1 MKALNKILQTVDVIK
16 IIGNTN
22 ISICDINFDSRKV
35 DANQLFVALK
45 GAQADGHNYINK
57 AIDLG
62 AVAIL
67 CEVLPKEIKSDISY
81 ILVNDTHYALGLIAS
96 NFYDNPSKKLKLVGV
111 TGTNGKTTIATLL
124 YSLFKKLGYKSGLIS
139 TVNNIIDTE
148 IVPSTHTTPDAIKL
162 NELLSRMV
170 DVGCDYCFMEVSSH
184 SIVQNR
190 IAGLNF
196 NVGIFTNIT
205 QDHLD
210 YHKTF
215 KEYINA
221 KKMFFDNL
229 PNSAFALT
237 NIDDRNGEFM
247 LQNCKAKK
255 YSFAIHSF
263 ADFKCKVLES
273 HFEGMLLDVNGIDV
287 WTKLIG
293 DFNASN
299 LLAVYATTILLNQ
312 KTEEVLQN
320 ISSLNS
326 VKGRFEYIRS
336 DKGITAIVDYAHT
349 PDALKNV
356 LTTINQIRSGN
367 EQVITVVG
375 AGGDRDK
382 TKRPLMAKIVSE
394 LSSKVILTS
403 DNPRSENPEDIIN
416 DMKKG
421 IEPIF
426 IKNTISITDRK
437 EAIKTAYMFA
447 DKGDIILI
455 AGKGHENYQEI
466 KGVRNHFDD
475 KEIVEQLFKNILNC

>member
-1 MKALNKILQTVDVIK
+1 MKVLNKILEKVNVKK
-16 IIGNTN
+16 IIGKPDIN
-22 ISICDINFDSRKV
+22 ITGVNFDSRKI
-35 DANQLFVALK
+35 DQNQLFIALK
-45 GAQADGHNYINK
+45 GALVDGHKYINK
-57 AIDLG
+57 AIEKG

-67 CEVLPKEIKSDISY
+67 CEKLPNDIINDITY
-81 ILVNDTHYALGLIAS
+81 IIVEDTHYALGFIAS
-96 NFYDNPSKKLKLVGV
+96 EFFDKPSSKLNLIGV

-124 YSLFKKLGYKSGLIS
+124 FNLFKKLGYKAGLIS
-139 TVNNIIDTE
+139 TVNNIIDNE
-148 IVPSTHTTPDAIKL
+148 IVASTHTTPDAIKI
-162 NELLSRMV
+162 NELLSEMV
-170 DVGCDYCFMEVSSH
+170 ERGCDYCFMEVSSH

-190 IAGLNF
+190 ISGLNF
-196 NVGIFTNIT
+196 NGGIFTNIT

-229 PNSAFALT
+229 TNSAFALT

-247 LQNCKAKK
+247 LQNTKAEKK
-255 YSFAIHSF
+255 TFSIRSY

-273 HFEGMLLDVNGIDV
+273 HFEGMLLDIDGIEV

-299 LLAVYATTILLNQ
+299 LLAVYATAILLNQ
-312 KTEEVLQN
+312 KTDEVLQN

-336 DKGITAIVDYAHT
+336 NNGITAIVDYAHT

-356 LTTINQIRSGN
+356 LVTINQIRSGN

-421 IEPIF
+421 VEPIF

-437 EAIKTAYMFA
+437 EAIKTAYLFA
-447 DKGDIILI
+447 NKGDIILI

-466 KGVRNHFDD
+466 NGVRNHFDD
-475 KEIVEQLFKNILNC
+475 KEIVEQLFSNKF

>member
-1 MKALNKILQTVDVIK
+1 MKTLNKILQNLNVTK
-16 IIGNTN
+16 IIGGAD
-22 ISICDINFDSRKV
+22 IDIADINFDSRKIGN
-35 DANQLFVALK
+35 NQLFIALK
-45 GAQADGHNYINK
+45 GVQSDGHNYILK
-57 AIDLG
+57 AIEKG
-62 AVAIL
+62 AVAIV
-67 CEVLPKEIKSDISY
+67 CELLPKEIKPEITY
-81 ILVNDTHYALGLIAS
+81 VLVVDSHYALGYIAS
-96 NFYDNPSKKLKLVGV
+96 EFYDNPSGKLKLIGV

-124 YSLFKKLGYKSGLIS
+124 HNLFKKLGYKSGLIS
-139 TVNNIIDTE
+139 TVSNIVDEE
-148 IVPSTHTTPDAIKL
+148 IVASTHTTPDAIKL
-162 NELLSRMV
+162 NELLNRMV
-170 DVGCDYCFMEVSSH
+170 DSGCDYCFMEVSSH

-196 NVGIFTNIT
+196 KGGIFTNIT

-247 LQNCKAKK
+247 LQNCKSKK

-263 ADFKCKVLES
+263 ADFKCRVLES
-273 HFEGMLLDVNGIDV
+273 HFEGMLIDVKGIEV

-299 LLAVYATTILLNQ
+299 LLAVYSTAILLDQ
-312 KTEEVLQN
+312 KSYEVLQN

-336 DKGITAIVDYAHT
+336 SNGITAIIDYAHT

-367 EQVITVVG
+367 EQLITVVG

-382 TKRPLMAKIVSE
+382 TKRPIMGKIVSA
-394 LSSKVILTS
+394 LSNKVILTS
-403 DNPRSENPEDIIN
+403 DNPRSENSNDIIN

-421 IEPIF
+421 IQPIF
-426 IKNTISITDRK
+426 IKNTISIIDRK

-447 DKGDIILI
+447 KKSDIILI

-466 KGVRNHFDD
+466 NGVKKHFDD
-475 KEIVEQLFKNILNC
+475 KEIVEQLFKNVLNC

>member
-1 MKALNKILQTVDVIK
+1 MKALNKILKKINVKQ
-16 IIGNTN
+16 IIGNIDVN
-22 ISICDINFDSRKV
+22 ITGINFDSRKI
-35 DANQLFVALK
+35 DKNQLFIALK
-45 GAQADGHNYINK
+45 GALVDGHNYINK
-57 AIDLG
+57 AIENG

-67 CEVLPKEIKSDISY
+67 CEELPTDVIKDITY
-81 ILVNDTHYALGLIAS
+81 IIVEDTHYALGFIAS
-96 NFYDNPSKKLKLVGV
+96 EFFDNPSKKLNLIGV

-124 YSLFKKLGYKSGLIS
+124 FNLFKKLGYKSGLIS
-139 TVNNIIDTE
+139 TVNNIIDNE
-148 IVPSTHTTPDAIKL
+148 IVESTHTTPDAIKI
-162 NELLSRMV
+162 NELLSEMV
-170 DVGCDYCFMEVSSH
+170 ELGCDYCFMEVSSH

-196 NVGIFTNIT
+196 NGGIFTNIT

-247 LQNCKAKK
+247 LQNTKAKK
-255 YSFAIHSF
+255 NTFSIRAF
-263 ADFKCKVLES
+263 ADFRCKVLES
-273 HFEGMLLDVNGIDV
+273 HFEGMLLDVYGIEV

-299 LLAVYATTILLNQ
+299 LLAVYATAILLNQ
-312 KTEEVLQN
+312 KTDEVLQN

-382 TKRPLMAKIVSE
+382 TKRPLMAKIASE

-475 KEIVEQLFKNILNC
+475 KEIVEQLFK

>member
-1 MKALNKILQTVDVIK
+1 MKALNKILQTVKLVK
-16 IIGNTN
+16 IIGDTN
-22 ISICDINFDSRKV
+22 ILISDINFDSRKIRN
-35 DANQLFVALK
+35 AQLFVALK
-45 GAQADGHNYINK
+45 GARVDGHNYINK

-62 AVAIL
+62 AVAVL
-67 CEVLPKEIKSDISY
+67 CEVLPDEIKSEITY
-81 ILVNDTHYALGLIAS
+81 ILVKDSHYALGLIAS
-96 NFYDNPSKKLKLVGV
+96 NFFDNPSSKLQLIGV

-124 YSLFKKLGYKSGLIS
+124 FNLFKKLGYKAGLIS
-139 TVNNIIDTE
+139 TVNNIVDNE
-148 IVPSTHTTPDAIKL
+148 IIESTHTTPDAIKL
-162 NELLSRMV
+162 NELLNTMV

-196 NVGIFTNIT
+196 KGGVFTNIT

-229 PNSAFALT
+229 SNSSFALT

-247 LQNCKAKK
+247 VQNCNAKK

-263 ADFKCKVLES
+263 ADFKCSVLES
-273 HFEGMLLDVNGIDV
+273 HFEGMLLDVNGIEL

-299 LLAVYATTILLNQ
+299 LLAVYATATLLNQ
-312 KTEEVLQN
+312 KSDEVLQN
-320 ISSLNS
+320 ITSLNS

-336 DKGITAIVDYAHT
+336 EKGITAIVDYAHT

-356 LTTINQIRSGN
+356 LSTINQIRSGN
-367 EQVITVVG
+367 EQLITVVG

-382 TKRPLMAKIVSE
+382 TKRPIMAKFASA
-394 LSSKVILTS
+394 LSNKVILTS
-403 DNPRSENPEDIIN
+403 DNPRTENPEEIIN

-426 IKNTISITDRK
+426 VKNVISITDRR
-437 EAIKTAYMFA
+437 EAIKTACMFA
-447 DKGDIILI
+447 EKGDIILI

-466 KGVRNHFDD
+466 NGVKHHFDD
-475 KEIVEQLFKNILNC
+475 KEIVEQLIK